1 MNKYL
6 SQLLPDE
13 MCIIESVSA
22 KPDMLRRFCDIG
34 LIENTAV
41 KCVGASPAYDPKA
54 YLIRD
59 AVIAIRSE
67 DCNNILI
74 RQVD

>member
-1 MNKYL
+1 MKKYL
-6 SQLLPDE
+6 NELMPE
-13 MCIIESVSA
+13 EACVIENVSA

-34 LIENTAV
+34 LIENTLV
-41 KCVGASPAYDPKA
+41 RCVGASPALDPKA

-67 DCNNILI
+67 DCNKILI